1 MRPGRERRWVTAA
14 LVLGAFV
21 AALEAT
27 AVATAMPTAIADLG
41 GVSRYSWVFSAYLLT
56 STTTVPLFG
65 KLADLYGRQRVYL
78 VAMALFL
85 LGTALSGASASL
97 EQMIAFR
104 ALQGLGAGGVMP
116 LTATILGDI
125 YSLEERGRVQGLFSG
140 VWGLSSVLGPAL
152 GGLVTDLL
160 SWRWVF
166 YATIPFGVGS
176 VALLRRF
183 LDERGARRDHSLDVL
198 GTTALTL
205 AIALLLAGLLE
216 GSEHWGF
223 GDPRTFAAFAGSAV
237 CFALFARQERRAKE
251 PMFPAALFRQRLIA
265 VSNAGCVA
273 VGTLLLAATAY
284 VPMYAQGVL
293 GGSATEAGAAL
304 TPMLVTWPIAA
315 LYSGRA
321 LLRLGY
327 RPLIV
332 AGGAAALLGTL
343 VLAAGG
349 GGRLV
354 VLTSMGL
361 CGLGLGLMSTPY
373 LVAVQ
378 NAVPW
383 RQRGMATSVSQF
395 FRTIGGAVAVAV
407 FGALLNARLAPVL
420 GDAASLDAVLD
431 PDRRAALPP
440 DTLRALTDA
449 LGAGLHTVFVGFA
462 IVGAL
467 GLLIALLFPRGAAA
481 EHAHPETRQA

>member
-1 MRPGRERRWVTAA
+1 VTAA

-21 AALEAT
+21 SALEAT

-78 VAMALFL
+78 AAMALFL
-85 LGTALSGASASL
+85 LGTGLTGAATSL

-116 LTATILGDI
+116 LSATILGDI
-125 YSLEERGRVQGLFSG
+125 YSLEERGRVQGVFSG
-140 VWGLSSVLGPAL
+140 VWGLSSIVGPAL
-152 GGLVTDLL
+152 GGVVTDLL

-166 YATIPFGVGS
+166 YSTIPFGVGS
-176 VALLRRF
+176 VVLLRRF
-183 LDERGARRDHSLDVL
+183 LDERGVRREHSLDVL
-198 GTTALTL
+198 GTVALTL
-205 AIALLLAGLLE
+205 AIALLLTGLLE
-216 GSEHWGF
+216 GSEQWGWT
-223 GDPRTFAAFAGSAV
+223 DPRTFGAFAGSLV
-237 CFALFARQERRAKE
+237 CFALFVRQERRAPE

-265 VSNAGCVA
+265 VSNAGSA
-273 VGTLLLAATAY
+273 IVGTLLLAATAY

-304 TPMLVTWPIAA
+304 TPMLITWPIAA
-315 LYSGRA
+315 LFSGRA
-321 LLRLGY
+321 LLRFGY

-332 AGGAAALLGTL
+332 AGGLSALVGTS
-343 VLAAGG
+343 VLAWSSE

-354 VLTSMGL
+354 VTVSMAF
-361 CGLGLGLMSTPY
+361 CGMGLGLMSTPY

-383 RQRGMATSVSQF
+383 RQRGMATSVTQF
-395 FRTIGGAVAVAV
+395 FRTIGGALAVAV

-420 GDAASLDAVLD
+420 GEGTSLDAVLD
-431 PDRRAALPP
+431 PKRRATLSP
-440 DTLRALTDA
+440 DTLHALTGA
-449 LGAGLHTVFVGFA
+449 LGDSLHAVFIGFA
-462 IVGAL
+462 VVGAA
-467 GLLIALLFPRGAAA
+467 GLLIAWMFPGGAAA